1 MSPCC
6 VASMLPRLTVVLN
19 DMGPNL
25 PVREFARELLA
36 PDATAGAPE
45 PAIPFV
51 QVQMPES
58 AAAASEPPAS
68 APAAPA
74 SPDDPAPASAGL
86 APLVRVLSGSEAT
99 YRRSLAEAARQAA
112 ASAPE
117 DHRPPSYDSAWS
129 PPSIAVGDP
138 GPLTPNDP
146 MTVIGTPPAAGPAP
160 AATASPD
167 DPAERIVDDGS
178 GVLSQIGLR
187 SRGADTPLS
196 SPEPEESQDVL
207 DVIASALQPLP
218 AGPPPFRPIVGPHA
232 PAARRKI
239 RTASQ
244 LGIHLPTQVAQPPP
258 ADPVSDAHSS
268 PPVAM
273 QNPPSLERVGPGP
286 APMDCDTRDALNP
299 HGFTVVPPS
308 SQDEPPPTP
317 CPEDA
322 IITSSQDDDEPDEP
336 AAKKSRMREE

>member
-6 VASMLPRLTVVLN
+6 VASMLPRLTIVLN
-19 DMGPNL
+19 DMDPNL
-25 PVREFARELLA
+25 PVREFVRELLA

-68 APAAPA
+68 APASPA
-74 SPDDPAPASAGL
+74 SPDDDPSP
-86 APLVRVLSGSEAT
+86 
-99 YRRSLAEAARQAA
+99 

-117 DHRPPSYDSAWS
+117 DHRPPSYALAW
-129 PPSIAVGDP
+129 PLPSIAVGE
-138 GPLTPNDP
+138 N
-146 MTVIGTPPAAGPAP
+146 
-160 AATASPD
+160 
-167 DPAERIVDDGS
+167 
-178 GVLSQIGLR
+178 

-196 SPEPEESQDVL
+196 SPEPAESQDVL
-207 DVIASALQPLP
+207 DVIAKATGTAIPADSPPSPTPPRPNLPPRP
-218 AGPPPFRPIVGPHA
+218 AGPPPFRPMKLPHT
-232 PAARRKI
+232 PAATVC
-239 RTASQ
+239 RTTSQ

-286 APMDCDTRDALNP
+286 APMDCDARDALNP

-322 IITSSQDDDEPDEP
+322 IITSSRDDEPDEP